1 MRKKGKRERR
11 QNTYRNWSV
20 KWLNDI
26 PGAPGNDMNSS
37 EIDKLVVEMFSKIL
51 G

>member
-26 PGAPGNDMNSS
+26 NSS